1 MKVERK
7 FLATKPAF
15 EPIKLEITLEAIEDL
30 QWLMAI
36 ANVPVAVARNT
47 SGVPMYHTT
56 GVYDKSQMA
65 LYYAIESVYKE
76 YTNG

>member
-7 FLATKPAF
+7 FLAF
-15 EPIKLEITLEAIEDL
+15 EPIKLEINLETIEDL

-36 ANVPVAVARNT
+36 ADIPINVAKNT
-47 SGVPMYHTT
+47 SHEPMNSTKGIYA
-56 GVYDKSQMA
+56 KPQMTFFQ
-65 LYYAIESVYKE
+65 AIRDVYKE